1 MSTSVNL
8 ILAGVAVATTAGIAA
23 PLLLARSPEQEAADE
38 FRAELVKWA
47 ARVREDLACADN
59 EMRWITREMRE
70 AWHTTRPNG
79 DIPFAARPRLS
90 RDEAQALSLFES
102 DLEAMARSAN
112 ERVMRRS
119 VAERKGFF
127 QQAAKHP
134 LSAEQTHAVV
144 AMDNRVNVVAPA
156 GAGKTTLLV
165 TRAAWA
171 VKYAG
176 IAPEKVLLL
185 AFDHASAE
193 RLRRALD
200 DRFTAVGITSGKAR
214 VATFGDLAHDVVAK
228 ATGRRPKLAEWLDA
242 GGDLD
247 VVAELVAELRESD
260 PEFREHWDTYRLL
273 FARPTTCDPEAAPDE
288 DEQQTSE
295 YTTLTGLVTKS
306 RGERIIADWLLLTG
320 VEHQH
325 GHRYTHDVETAHN
338 DQYRPDFHYPAV
350 DVWHEHAAPES
361 DANPLHDVL
370 GQSEPID
377 WKRAVHEHFGTTLI
391 ETTDKEVLSGWGIKR
406 LQERLESLGL
416 TPEWDPDRI
425 GEHTHLR
432 HDDLVRLVRR
442 FMAQVKSGG
451 HTRESLDEAW
461 RRMGRSYRTR
471 LFLDLYWPLHEAW
484 QKRLGEGQVIDR
496 EDLMTTAVGL
506 LESGTDLG
514 HEMVLVDE
522 LQDISPARARIVRAL
537 VAPPHRHLLTVGDD
551 WQSVNRYAGADISV
565 MTDFEHWFGAAEG
578 VTLPTTFRCTQ
589 TITDTA
595 AEFVQRNPRQ
605 LRRSVRAAQTRPS
618 EPVSLIRMADEAEI
632 PRAIS
637 AYLADLAGKV
647 TSASVDVLGRYGFE
661 EKLLPEDVPSNL
673 TVTFRTVHDAKGRE
687 ADHVLVPRMVTGT
700 YGFPS
705 EIPADPVLD
714 LVMSDAEAFR
724 HAEERRLLHV
734 AMTRARQT
742 VTLVTVEGK
751 ESPFVTELS
760 KSARLAVSELST
772 AEPLV
777 ACPACGQGSL
787 LRRSG
792 SFGPFLGCSTAPR
805 CKHTQ
810 KVETL
815 KVAAD

>member
-1 MSTSVNL
+1 MSSSVNL
-8 ILAGVAVATTAGIAA
+8 ILASVAIATTAGIAA
-23 PLLLARSPEQEAADE
+23 PLLMGRSPEQEAAE
-38 FRAELVKWA
+38 GFRSDLVKWA
-47 ARVREDLACADN
+47 AQVRADLARADS
-59 EMRWITREMRE
+59 ELHWVTRDMRA
-70 AWHTTRPNG
+70 AWQVNRPKG
-79 DIPFAARPRLS
+79 EVPAAARRKLTH
-90 RDEAQALSLFES
+90 DEAQALSLFES
-102 DLEAMARSAN
+102 DLEAMARAAN
-112 ERVMRRS
+112 ERVLRRS
-119 VAERKGFF
+119 VSERKGFF
-127 QQAAKHP
+127 RQVANHS
-134 LSAEQTHAVV
+134 LSNEQTHAVV

-185 AFDHASAE
+185 AFDQAAAE
-193 RLRRALD
+193 QLRTTVD
-200 DRFTAVGITSGKAR
+200 ERFAAAGITSGRAR
-214 VATFGDLAHDVVAK
+214 VATFGELAQDVVEK
-228 ATGRRPKLAEWLDA
+228 ATGRRPRLAEWLDHGA
-242 GGDLD
+242 DLD
-247 VVAELVAELRESD
+247 VVGGIVSELRED
-260 PEFREHWDTYRLL
+260 TPEFREHWDTYRLL

-295 YTTLTGLVTKS
+295 YTTLTGLMTKS
-306 RGERIIADWLLLTG
+306 RGERVIADWLLLSG
-320 VEHQH
+320 VEHHH
-325 GHRYTHDVETAHN
+325 GHRYEHDVETAFN
-338 DQYRPDFHYPAV
+338 DHYRPDFHYPEL

-391 ETTDKEVLSGWGIKR
+391 ETTDKEVLAGWGIKR

-416 TPEWDPDRI
+416 TPEWNPDRI
-425 GEHTHLR
+425 GEHTQLR
-432 HDDLVRLVRR
+432 RDDLVRLVRT
-442 FMAQVKSGG
+442 FMTQVKAIG
-451 HTRESLDEAW
+451 HTRETLDGAW

-471 LFLDLYWPLHEAW
+471 LFLDLYWPIHDAW
-484 QKRLGEGQVIDR
+484 QARLRADGVIDS
-496 EDLMTTAVGL
+496 EDLLSTATGL
-506 LESGTDLG
+506 LESGTDPG
-514 HEMVLVDE
+514 FEMVLLDE
-522 LQDISPARARIVRAL
+522 LQDTSPTRARIVRAL
-537 VAPPHRHLLTVGDD
+537 VAPEHRHLLAVGDD

-565 MTDFEHWFGAAEG
+565 MTDFEHWFGGFEG
-578 VTLPTTFRCTQ
+578 ITLPTTFRCTQ
-589 TITDTA
+589 AVTDTA

-605 LRRSVRAAQTRPS
+605 LRRTVRAAQPRPG

-687 ADHVLVPRMVTGT
+687 ADHVLIPRMVTGT